1 MLVEMAN
8 VLQPAFSYLKLFVN
22 WFSKVNQ
29 YLNANFGLFVQLALD
44 LLVLYMI
51 FFLVYQIVKLSF
63 RIIFRIAIPSVV
75 LTAIVYLFTSCSFF
89 NILPIFVCLLV
100 AINLVRP

>member
-8 VLQPAFSYLKLFVN
+8 ILQPAFSYLKLFAK
-22 WFSKVNQ
+22 WFSEMNQ
-29 YLNANFGLFVQLALD
+29 CLNANFGLFVQLALD
-44 LLVLYMI
+44 LLILYVV
-51 FFLVYQIVKLSF
+51 FFVAYQIVKLSF
-63 RIIFRIAIPSVV
+63 RIIFRIVIPS
-75 LTAIVYLFTSCSFF
+75 AILAGIFLLFTPCSFF